1 MTCFVLD
8 ASAFIHGRDLRIFQG
23 ELYTTREVVEE
34 LKDPRAQAAVDVLG
48 VRVEEVD
55 ERKVRELVKRFAG
68 LSPADASALALALE
82 RGCVLVTDDGRLA
95 AAARRLGVRVEGV
108 FYRGRMP
115 DR

>member
-34 LKDPRAQAAVDVLG
+34 LRDPRAQAAVEVLG

-55 ERKVRELVKRFAG
+55 EKKVRELVKKFTG
-68 LSPADASALALALE
+68 LSPADASVLALAME
-82 RGCVLVTDDGRLA
+82 KGCVLITDDGRLA
-95 AAARRLGVRVEGV
+95 ATARRLGVRVEGV
-108 FYRGRMP
+108 FYRGKRP

>member
-34 LKDPRAQAAVDVLG
+34 LKDPRAQAAVEVLG
-48 VRVEEVD
+48 VRVEGVD
-55 ERKVRELVKRFAG
+55 ERKVKELVKRFAG
-68 LSPADASALALALE
+68 LSPADASVLALALE

-95 AAARRLGVRVEGV
+95 AAARRLGVKVEGI
-108 FYRGRMP
+108 FYR
-115 DR
+115 DKKTDK